1 MPEPAIEDPKGRTNE
16 GQEPNLIAYRV
27 SRWPPMRLVT
37 ASSSRDW
44 MDATPNRFANRCL
57 PLRIASQ
64 AGWFVL
70 NSHALRVTWNG
81 GVLGPSQVSLLSE
94 AAVEGDQFLVRMV
107 LSQKGRDGLLEEA
120 LVVRGT
126 VIGGADAVDQRQG
139 RLWPEACVRGPAG
152 DAQHPSCFAL
162 SPTPR
167 PEPAP
172 TAGAARAP

>member
-64 AGWFVL
+64 VGWFVL
-70 NSHALRVTWNG
+70 NGHALRVTWNG
-81 GVLGPSQVSLLSE
+81 DVLGPSQVSLLSE
-94 AAVEGDQFLVRMV
+94 AAVEGDQFLVRM
-107 LSQKGRDGLLEEA
+107 A
-120 LVVRGT
+120 L
-126 VIGGADAVDQRQG
+126 
-139 RLWPEACVRGPAG
+139 
-152 DAQHPSCFAL
+152 
-162 SPTPR
+162 
-167 PEPAP
+167 
-172 TAGAARAP
+172 